1 MPNLTANDPLVT
13 KAAPLRLT
21 DLVGEPLVLYPKAPR
36 PSYADQVLALLRDRE
51 IRPHSTI
58 EVRELQTALG
68 LVAAQAGIAVVPSGV
83 QRLRRDGVVYR
94 DLDEEDATSPI
105 ILVHRQGEQSSE
117 VAAIVE
123 LIKEVYREEG
133 IPFGV

>member
-1 MPNLTANDPLVT
+1 MGLGIMLALPPDHLLLA
-13 KAAPLRLT
+13 KAAPLRLA

-94 DLDEEDATSPI
+94 DLDEEDATPI

-117 VAAIVE
+117 VAVM
-123 LIKEVYREEG
+123 L
-133 IPFGV
+133 